1 MKRVSTMDQK
11 QGGSVNHG
19 LAFLALLGFMAGFF
33 GARTFTTIY
42 PHTVVVTGG
51 IHFHHFWYGLGMVSV
66 AGWLG
71 IISNHPTHRRIYALV
86 FGLGGG
92 LIGDEIGLLLTFG
105 NYYSQLTYIFGI
117 GIIAGGSTLLL
128 LLRYWNQLERD
139 VTALG
144 SGERLL
150 HIGVVIAGL
159 SVLAFSFE
167 ALLLGVGTL
176 AAGITMASI
185 GVWLHRKRKVPR

>member
-1 MKRVSTMDQK
+1 MDVK
-11 QGGSVNHG
+11 QEGMINLG
-19 LAFLALLGFMAGFF
+19 LAFLALLAFMAGFF
-33 GARTFTTIY
+33 GARIFTTIY
-42 PHTVVVTGG
+42 PQVVVVTGS
-51 IHFHHFWYGLGMVSV
+51 IHFHHFWYGLGMISA
-66 AGWLG
+66 AGLFG
-71 IISNHPTHRRIYALV
+71 IISNHPTHRRVYALV
-86 FGLGGG
+86 FGLGAG
-92 LIGDEIGLLLTFG
+92 LIGDEVGLLLTFG

-139 VTALG
+139 VTVLG

-176 AAGITMASI
+176 AAGVTIASV
-185 GVWLHRKRKVPR
+185 GVWLHRKRKVHR